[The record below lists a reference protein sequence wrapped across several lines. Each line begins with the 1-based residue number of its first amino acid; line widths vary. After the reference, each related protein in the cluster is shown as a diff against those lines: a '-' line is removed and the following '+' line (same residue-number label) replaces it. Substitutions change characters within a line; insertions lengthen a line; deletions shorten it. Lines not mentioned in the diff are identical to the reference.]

1 MLIISRQVFKIED
14 LKSYRIMEKI
24 NVIDRDIIKRG

>member
-1 MLIISRQVFKIED
+1 MLIISRQAFKIED